1 MKTKFVAIAL
11 SALLFACSSSNQDQ
25 LTKLK
30 GERDKLNLSIEQLEQ
45 KMLAETPDSLKEN
58 KSTLVSTQIIAYQ
71 PFVHNIKVYGHL
83 DGDQNAAVFAES
95 PGTVIAKYADV
106 GAVVKKGQVL
116 AQLDDAQYKNSLQ
129 GLESQYQ
136 LALDLFNKQKRL
148 WDQKVG
154 SEIQYLQAK
163 TTKESLEQQIASTR
177 ELIDKFKIKA
187 PISGTIEECNVRI
200 GALVSPDP
208 RLVAYRVV
216 TFGQLKV
223 KAEVSEAYISKV
235 TRGDKVTITFPDINA
250 TLSSQIDFVSKYI
263 NPVNR
268 TFMIESPVQANSMNL
283 KANMVAIVNINDYR
297 NEKAIVVSQ
306 NQILTDASG
315 SYIYIAKQIE
325 KQLIATKQKVT
336 LGLSNNGITEIIGGL
351 KLGDQVITV
360 GYQDLV
366 EGEHIKR

>member
-30 GERDKLNLSIEQLEQ
+30 GERDKLNQSIELLEQ
-45 KMLAETPDSLKEN
+45 KMLAEKPDSLKEN
-58 KSTLVSTQIIAYQ
+58 KSTLVAIQTVAYQ

-116 AQLDDAQYKNSLQ
+116 AQLDDAQYKNALQ

-163 TTKESLEQQIASTR
+163 TNKEALEQQIASTR
-177 ELIDKFKIKA
+177 EQIDKFKIKA
-187 PISGTIEECNVRI
+187 PIAGTIEECNVRV

-235 TRGDKVTITFPDINA
+235 SKGDKVTITFPDISTTIN
-250 TLSSQIDFVSKYI
+250 SQVNFVSKYI
-263 NPVNR
+263 NPTNR
-268 TFMIESPVQANSMNL
+268 TFSIETPLQANALTL
-283 KANMVAIVNINDYR
+283 KANMVAVININDYR
-297 NEKAIVVSQ
+297 NEKALVVSQ
-306 NQILTDASG
+306 NLIQTDGSG
-315 SYIYIAKQIE
+315 SFIYVAQLRD
-325 KQLIATKQKVT
+325 KQLIATKQKVI
-336 LGLSNNGITEIIGGL
+336 LGLSNNGLTEITSGL
-351 KLGDQVITV
+351 KPGDKIISV
-360 GYQDLV
+360 GYQELV
-366 EGEHIKR
+366 EGEHIKL